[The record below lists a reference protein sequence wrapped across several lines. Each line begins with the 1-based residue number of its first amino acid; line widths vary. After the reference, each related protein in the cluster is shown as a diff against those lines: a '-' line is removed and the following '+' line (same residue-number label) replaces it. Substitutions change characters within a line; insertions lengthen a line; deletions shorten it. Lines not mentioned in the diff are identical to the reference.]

1 MKQEFVRYHLGA
13 QRIMVGALQE
23 FAGIGLLVGMS
34 LPWVGQLA
42 AGGLALMMLIA
53 VIVRIQIKD
62 SLLQSIP
69 AVFYM
74 VLNTYL
80 CTAGF

>member
-1 MKQEFVRYHLGA
+1 MRQEFLRYRLGS

-23 FAGIGLLVGMS
+23 FAGIGLLVGMRQ
-34 LPWVGQLA
+34 PWVGHLA

-62 SLLQSIP
+62 TLLQTIP
-69 AVFYM
+69 AVFYLA
-74 VLNTYL
+74 LNTYL
-80 CTAGF
+80 CVAGF